1 MKRKMLVGMLLL
13 CGITISLSAQE
24 MKTEKFKVA
33 GNCDMCK
40 NRIEKAAKSVEG
52 VTSANWDKD
61 TKMIE
66 VKFYPDS
73 TSLHKIEMAIADA
86 GHDTEMH
93 KASDEVYNKLPGCC
107 HYERMK
113 DGNSGHN

>member
-1 MKRKMLVGMLLL
+1 MFLF
-13 CGITISLSAQE
+13 CGITISLYAQE

-33 GNCDMCK
+33 GSCDMCK

-52 VTSANWDKD
+52 VTYADWDKD

-73 TSLHKIEMAIADA
+73 TSLHKIEMAIANA

-93 KASDEVYNKLPGCC
+93 KASDEVYNKLPACC
-107 HYERMK
+107 KYERMK
-113 DGNSGHN
+113 GEGMDHK